1 MPRKTLSSLIAL
13 LALSVLLIADAP
25 SITSQ
30 VSTAAK
36 AGDFTA
42 AQSILRAY
50 RQKYGASAAY
60 LEAFSWV
67 GRGKLMAKQYPDAL
81 ANAAEVRRL
90 SLALL
95 KSRKLDADKNLPI
108 ALGASIEVEGQA
120 LAATGRLTEA
130 VSFLTTEAD
139 RWKDTSIAARIHK
152 NLNLISLEGKPA
164 PELET
169 ALGIGS
175 VRPRPLTAHKGHPVL
190 LFFWAHWCTDCRAE
204 APILDKLKREFP
216 TVSFLGPTQHYGY
229 ISKGTATSDA
239 QETAYIE
246 LVRRQ
251 FYANLV
257 PAPAVVNEENFA
269 SWGVSTTPTLVL
281 IDKAGKVAQY
291 HPGNMSEAELRA
303 ALTRLTH

>member
-1 MPRKTLSSLIAL
+1 MRKLSLLTIL
-13 LALSVLLIADAP
+13 LASIGRADLVSDVKAIAATGNLDAAAQLVRGYSRGVETPESLLASSWIARTALSLKRYDQA
-25 SITSQ
+25 
-30 VSTAAK
+30 TAAAK
-36 AGDFTA
+36 DTYTKVRANLSRLPIGADPEGPVALALGAAIEVQAQAMA
-42 AQSILRAY
+42 AQGS
-50 RQKYGASAAY
+50 
-60 LEAFSWV
+60 
-67 GRGKLMAKQYPDAL
+67 RGDAL
-81 ANAAEVRRL
+81 AYLQHE
-90 SLALL
+90 
-95 KSRKLDADKNLPI
+95 LDLYRA
-108 ALGASIEVEGQA
+108 
-120 LAATGRLTEA
+120 
-130 VSFLTTEAD
+130 
-139 RWKDTSIAARIHK
+139 TSIRARIQK
-152 NLNLISLEGKPA
+152 NVNLLGLEGKTMPA
-164 PELET
+164 LR
-169 ALGIGS
+169 GMS
-175 VRPRPLTAHKGHPVL
+175 VPSGKPSLV
-190 LFFWAHWCTDCRAE
+190 FFWAHWCTDCRAE

-216 TVSFLGPTQHYGY
+216 TVSFLGPTQRYGY